1 MNAYASSDAGFM
13 IDESRIKG
21 PSIELD
27 QLSLSFGEHQL
38 FQPVSMTLAAGNLH
52 MLTGANG
59 AGKSSLLKC
68 MAGLMP
74 HQGDIFWHWP
84 VGLDSG
90 SDSGLDSSSER
101 DLREA
106 QQESQKVAYIPQLEA
121 FDATLPI
128 TVEDYL
134 LASIQPKVFFRR
146 PADKEQQRLA
156 LLLSTV
162 GLDQK
167 RQRKIGQLS
176 GGERQ
181 RLLFARA
188 LAQGASLWFLD
199 EPMNGLDQKAQ
210 QQILQLILQLK
221 ADGCTLVMVH
231 HDPAFVEAYADHEVR
246 VVDGHVIDGRVVG
259 GPEVEGAEVE
269 GAVLDGRMTVSGVD
283 DKADQ
288 KKKVTL

>member
-38 FQPVSMTLAAGNLH
+38 FQPVSMTLAAGKLH

-84 VGLDSG
+84 AGLDSRLE
-90 SDSGLDSSSER
+90 S

-106 QQESQKVAYIPQLEA
+106 QRESQKVAYIPQLEA

-134 LASIQPKVFFRR
+134 LASIQPKVFFRS

-167 RQRKIGQLS
+167 RPRKIGQLS

-210 QQILQLILQLK
+210 QQILQLILRLK

-231 HDPAFVEAYADHEVR
+231 HDPAFVEAYADHEVW
-246 VVDGHVIDGRVVG
+246 VVDGHVIDGS
-259 GPEVEGAEVE
+259 EVEGAEIE
-269 GAVLDGRMTVSGVD
+269 GAVLDGRVTVSGVD
-283 DKADQ
+283 DDADQ
-288 KKKVTL
+288 KEKVTL

>member
-38 FQPVSMTLAAGNLH
+38 FQPVSMTLVAGKLH

-84 VGLDSG
+84 AGLDSG
-90 SDSGLDSSSER
+90 SDRGLDSRLES

-134 LASIQPKVFFRR
+134 LVSIQPKVFFRR

-210 QQILQLILQLK
+210 QQILQLILRLK

-246 VVDGHVIDGRVVG
+246 VVDGYVIDGRVV
-259 GPEVEGAEVE
+259 
-269 GAVLDGRMTVSGVD
+269 DGRVKVSGVNNV
-283 DKADQ
+283 ADQ
-288 KKKVTL
+288 QEKVTL

>member
-1 MNAYASSDAGFM
+1 MNAYVA
-13 IDESRIKG
+13 ESALSATQPVKG
-21 PSIELD
+21 PGIELA

-38 FQPVSMTLAAGNLH
+38 FQPVSMTLAAGKLH

-84 VGLDSG
+84 ADLE
-90 SDSGLDSSSER
+90 SDNDT
-101 DLREA
+101 REDKD
-106 QQESQKVAYIPQLEA
+106 KVAYIPQLEA

-134 LASIQPKVFFRR
+134 LASIQPRVFFRR
-146 PADKEQQRLA
+146 PAAKALQRLA

-188 LAQGASLWFLD
+188 LAQEASLWFLD
-199 EPMNGLDQKAQ
+199 EPMNGLDQTAQ

-221 ADGCTLVMVH
+221 AEGCTLVMVH
-231 HDPAFVEAYADHEVR
+231 HDPALVDAYADQEIQ
-246 VVDGHVIDGRVVG
+246 VIDGQVAVAGVVRK
-259 GPEVEGAEVE
+259 AE
-269 GAVLDGRMTVSGVD
+269 
-283 DKADQ
+283 Q
-288 KKKVTL
+288 KEKVIL

>member
-1 MNAYASSDAGFM
+1 MNAYASADAGFM
-13 IDESRIKG
+13 GEEHRIKG

-27 QLSLSFGEHQL
+27 QLSLRFGEHQL
-38 FQPVSMTLAAGNLH
+38 FKPVSLTLAAGKLH

-74 HQGDIFWHWP
+74 HRGEIFWHWP
-84 VGLDSG
+84 GTLEG
-90 SDSGLDSSSER
+90 GR
-101 DLREA
+101 NPREGKD
-106 QQESQKVAYIPQLEA
+106 KVAYIPQLEA

-134 LASIQPKVFFRR
+134 LASIQPRVFFRR

-188 LAQGASLWFLD
+188 LSQGARLWFLD
-199 EPMNGLDQKAQ
+199 EPMNGLDRTAQ
-210 QQILQLILQLK
+210 EQIVKLILQLK
-221 ADGCTLVMVH
+221 AEGCTLVMVH
-231 HDPAFVEAYADHEVR
+231 HDSDFVNAFADQEIKL
-246 VVDGHVIDGRVVG
+246 VDGDVSLHRSDRGR
-259 GPEVEGAEVE
+259 
-269 GAVLDGRMTVSGVD
+269 L
-283 DKADQ
+283 Q
-288 KKKVTL
+288 

>member
-38 FQPVSMTLAAGNLH
+38 FQPVSMTLAAGKLH

-84 VGLDSG
+84 VGL
-90 SDSGLDSSSER
+90 ER

-167 RQRKIGQLS
+167 RRRKIGQLS

-246 VVDGHVIDGRVVG
+246 VVDGRV
-259 GPEVEGAEVE
+259 VE
-269 GAVLDGRMTVSGVD
+269 GAVLD
-283 DKADQ
+283 
-288 KKKVTL
+288 

>member
-38 FQPVSMTLAAGNLH
+38 FQPVSMTLAAGKLH

-84 VGLDSG
+84 AGLDSG
-90 SDSGLDSSSER
+90 LDCSLES

-121 FDATLPI
+121 FDVTLPI

-210 QQILQLILQLK
+210 QQILQLILRLK

-231 HDPAFVEAYADHEVR
+231 HDPAFVEAYADQEVR
-246 VVDGHVIDGRVVG
+246 VVDGHVIDGRV
-259 GPEVEGAEVE
+259 
-269 GAVLDGRMTVSGVD
+269 TVSGVD
-283 DKADQ
+283 KKAGL
-288 KKKVTL
+288 KEKVSL